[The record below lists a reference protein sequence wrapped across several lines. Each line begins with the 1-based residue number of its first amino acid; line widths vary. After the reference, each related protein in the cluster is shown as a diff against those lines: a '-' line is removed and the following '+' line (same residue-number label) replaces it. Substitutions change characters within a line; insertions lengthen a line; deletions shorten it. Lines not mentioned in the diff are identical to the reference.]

1 MTLLPNKVTLWDTG
15 GQDINTWIWGR
26 NNSTH
31 VTTVYPE
38 CLARSDYREAKV
50 CFPVN
55 LIYLPLQYVPF
66 PLADCHTLRWY
77 LPVGA
82 QTSVPYQWRE
92 RWEWSAL
99 IGWIFYHACCSELP
113 EQGDNQKQMNF
124 QLVILLLLNLL
135 QTVYPFIAS
144 TQRRLLPLTC
154 PWQATA
160 RSAQTQLGSPV
171 AIAWMFSQEAPQSLC
186 K

>member
-31 VTTVYPE
+31 ITIVYPE
-38 CLARSDYREAKV
+38 CLAISDYRKAKV

-55 LIYLPLQYVPF
+55 LIYLPLQYVLF
-66 PLADCHTLRWY
+66 PLADCHTLSWY

-82 QTSVPYQWRE
+82 QTLVPYQWGE

-99 IGWIFYHACCSELP
+99 IGWIFYHTCCSELL

-124 QLVILLLLNLL
+124 QLVILLLNPL

-144 TQRRLLPLTC
+144 TQRGLLPLTC
-154 PWQATA
+154 PWHTTA
-160 RSAQTQLGSPV
+160 RPAQTQLSSPV
-171 AIAWMFSQEAPQSLC
+171 AIAWVFSQEAPQSLC